1 MRYYLLAGEPSGDQ
15 YGRELADALRAADPE
30 AQIRFRSSA
39 EMVSVMG
46 IAEVASHLGAIAR
59 TAREVKR
66 ELRSFAPDIFIP
78 IDYPGFNLRMAR
90 YAHARGIR
98 VYYYIAPK
106 LWARN
111 EKRITR
117 IQRDVD
123 RLYVLFPFETEYF
136 GRFGVE
142 ARYLGNPLGERIAQQ
157 AESEPF
163 RQAPNKRT
171 IALLPGSR
179 SHEIAWLTPR
189 YSELEKL
196 MRADRRWDH
205 YELVIAAAPG
215 RTAADYR
222 PYLAPESRIRVVT
235 GCTHALLKAADA
247 AVVCSGTASLEAAL
261 LGTPQLVCYGF
272 HPLTWW
278 IARKTVKVRWASLPN
293 LILNRLAVT
302 ELLQGDATPSKM
314 LAELARITFDD
325 SARAQM
331 TADFDA
337 LRGLLSRP
345 GCVAQIA
352 QDIVRK

>member
-15 YGRELADALRAADPE
+15 YGRELTEALRAADPE
-30 AQIRFRSSA
+30 AEIRFRGSS

-46 IAEVASHLGAIAR
+46 ITEVATHLGAIAR

-66 ELRSFAPDIFIP
+66 ELRTFKPDVFIP
-78 IDYPGFNLRMAR
+78 IDYPGFNLRMAH
-90 YAHARGIR
+90 YAHRRCIK

-111 EKRITR
+111 EKRIRR
-117 IQRDVD
+117 IRRDVD

-142 ARYLGNPLGERIAQQ
+142 ARYLGNPLGARIAQQ
-157 AESEPF
+157 ADSEQF

-189 YSELEKL
+189 YSALEKL
-196 MRADRRWDH
+196 MRADRRWDR

-215 RTAADYR
+215 RTAADFR
-222 PYLAPESRIRVVT
+222 PYLAPESRIRVAT
-235 GCTHALLKAADA
+235 GCTHALLKAAGA

-272 HPLTWW
+272 NALTWW
-278 IARKTVKVRWASLPN
+278 ILKKTVKVRYASLPN
-293 LILNRLAVT
+293 LIFNRLSVN
-302 ELLQGDATPSKM
+302 ELLQKEATPEKM
-314 LAELARITFDD
+314 LAALERIVFDEETRSRLAADYATLQELLT
-325 SARAQM
+325 
-331 TADFDA
+331 
-337 LRGLLSRP
+337 RP

-352 QDIVRK
+352 QDIVSK

>member
-15 YGRELADALRAADPE
+15 YGRELATALRAVDPE
-30 AQIRFRSSA
+30 AEIRFRGSS

-46 IAEVASHLGAIAR
+46 IAEVATHLGAIAR

-66 ELRSFAPDIFIP
+66 ELRTFAPDIFIP
-78 IDYPGFNLRMAR
+78 IDYPGFNLRMAH
-90 YAHARGIR
+90 YAHRRGIK

-111 EKRITR
+111 EKRISK

-142 ARYLGNPLGERIAQQ
+142 ARYLGSPLGERIAKE
-157 AESEPF
+157 ADTENF
-163 RQAPNKRT
+163 RPAPNKRT

-189 YSELEKL
+189 YSALEKL
-196 MRADRRWDH
+196 MRADRRWDR

-215 RTAADYR
+215 RTAADFR

-235 GCTHALLKAADA
+235 GCTHALLKNADA

-261 LGTPQLVCYGF
+261 LGTPQMVCYGF
-272 HPLTWW
+272 HSFTWW
-278 IARKTVKVRWASLPN
+278 IVKKTVKVRYASLPN
-293 LILNRLAVT
+293 LILNRLSVR
-302 ELLQGDATPSKM
+302 ELLQKEATPEKM
-314 LAELARITFDD
+314 LEELAWITFDEEY
-325 SARAQM
+325 
-331 TADFDA
+331 
-337 LRGLLSRP
+337 RGRIAVDYRTLQELLTRP
-345 GCVAQIA
+345 DCLKSLA
-352 QDIVRK
+352 QDIVSE

>member
-15 YGRELADALRAADPE
+15 YGRELAEALRAADPE
-30 AQIRFRSSA
+30 AKIRFRGSS

-46 IAEVASHLGAIAR
+46 VTEVISHLGAIAR

-66 ELRSFAPDIFIP
+66 ELRNFRPDVFIP
-78 IDYPGFNLRMAR
+78 IDYPGFNLRMAH
-90 YAHARGIR
+90 YAHRRGIR

-111 EKRITR
+111 EKRISK

-123 RLYVLFPFETEYF
+123 RLYVLFPFETGYF

-142 ARYLGNPLGERIAQQ
+142 ARYLGNPLGERIAKQ
-157 AESEPF
+157 AEAEQF
-163 RQAPNKRT
+163 RQAPLKRT

-189 YSELEKL
+189 FSALEKL
-196 MRADRRWDH
+196 MRADRRWDC

-215 RTAADYR
+215 RTAADFR
-222 PYLAPESRIRVVT
+222 PYLAAESRIRVVT

-272 HPLTWW
+272 NALTWQ
-278 IARKTVKVRWASLPN
+278 IAKRVVRVSTVSLPN
-293 LILNRLAVT
+293 LILKRFSIR
-302 ELLQGDATPSKM
+302 ELLQKEATPEKM
-314 LAELARITFDD
+314 LEELARITFDEE
-325 SARAQM
+325 SRARLA
-331 TADFDA
+331 ADYA
-337 LRGLLSRP
+337 TLQELLTKP

-352 QDIVRK
+352 QDIVSG